1 MKVVFMGTPD
11 FATAILETIVL
22 SQRHEIAAVVTA
34 VDKPGGRGMQLMQ
47 SSVKQF
53 ALKHHLP
60 ILQPEKLK
68 DTSFI
73 HSLESIQAD
82 VFVVVAFRMLPEVVW
97 KIPPKGTIN
106 LHASLLPQYRGA
118 APINWAIIHG
128 ESETGL
134 TTFFINEK
142 IDEGNIIL
150 AHSVDIDE
158 KDNAGSLHDKLMHV
172 GGEIILDTLEQIEN
186 NTYKEKKQASFIYLK
201 TAPKIFKKDCL
212 IDWKQTPQKIHNF
225 IRGLSP
231 YPTAFTSYMDDN
243 NRLISFK
250 VYASKFEITIH
261 NLPCGMIQSDGK
273 EYVRVACKQGFIY
286 IEEIQLDGK
295 KRMPIKDFLLG
306 NKTLH
311 MKQCR

>member
-1 MKVVFMGTPD
+1 M
-11 FATAILETIVL
+11 
-22 SQRHEIAAVVTA
+22 
-34 VDKPGGRGMQLMQ
+34 
-47 SSVKQF
+47 
-53 ALKHHLP
+53 
-60 ILQPEKLK
+60 
-68 DTSFI
+68 
-73 HSLESIQAD
+73 
-82 VFVVVAFRMLPEVVW
+82 

-106 LHASLLPQYRGA
+106 LHASLLPQFRGA

-128 ESETGL
+128 ESQTGL
-134 TTFFINEK
+134 TTFFINDK

-150 AHSVDIDE
+150 AQSVDIEE

-186 NTYKEKKQASFIYLK
+186 NTYKEKKQASFIHLK

>member
-1 MKVVFMGTPD
+1 MKIVFMGTPD

-106 LHASLLPQYRGA
+106 LHASLLPQFRGA

-128 ESETGL
+128 ESQTGL
-134 TTFFINEK
+134 TTFFINDK

-150 AHSVDIDE
+150 AQSVDIEE

-172 GGEIILDTLEQIEN
+172 GGKVILDTLEQIEN

>member
-1 MKVVFMGTPD
+1 MGTPD

-68 DTSFI
+68 DISFI

>member
-1 MKVVFMGTPD
+1 MKIVFMGTPD

-243 NRLISFK
+243 NR
-250 VYASKFEITIH
+250 
-261 NLPCGMIQSDGK
+261 
-273 EYVRVACKQGFIY
+273 
-286 IEEIQLDGK
+286 
-295 KRMPIKDFLLG
+295 
-306 NKTLH
+306 
-311 MKQCR
+311 

>member
-1 MKVVFMGTPD
+1 MKIVFMGTPD

-186 NTYKEKKQASFIYLK
+186 NTYKEKKQASFIHLK

>member
-1 MKVVFMGTPD
+1 MGTPD

>member
-1 MKVVFMGTPD
+1 MKIVFMGTPD

-250 VYASKFEITIH
+250 IYASKFEITIH

>member
-1 MKVVFMGTPD
+1 MKIVFMGTPD

-150 AHSVDIDE
+150 AQSVDIEE

-172 GGEIILDTLEQIEN
+172 GGKVILDTLEQIEN
-186 NTYKEKKQASFIYLK
+186 NTYKEKKQASFIHLK

>member
-1 MKVVFMGTPD
+1 MKIVFMGTPD

-106 LHASLLPQYRGA
+106 LHASLLPQFRGA

-128 ESETGL
+128 ESQTGL
-134 TTFFINEK
+134 TTFFINDK

-172 GGEIILDTLEQIEN
+172 GGKVILDTLEQIEN
-186 NTYKEKKQASFIYLK
+186 NTYKEKKQASFIHLK

>member
-1 MKVVFMGTPD
+1 MKIVFMGTPD

-106 LHASLLPQYRGA
+106 LHASLLPQFRGA

-128 ESETGL
+128 ESQTGL
-134 TTFFINEK
+134 TTFFINDK

-186 NTYKEKKQASFIYLK
+186 NTYKEKKQASFIHLK

>member
-1 MKVVFMGTPD
+1 MKIVFMGTPD

>member
-1 MKVVFMGTPD
+1 MKIVFMGTPD

-106 LHASLLPQYRGA
+106 LHASLLPQFRGA

-128 ESETGL
+128 ESQTGL
-134 TTFFINEK
+134 TTFFINDK

>member
-1 MKVVFMGTPD
+1 MKIVFMGTPD

-106 LHASLLPQYRGA
+106 LHASLLPQFRGA

-128 ESETGL
+128 ESQTGL
-134 TTFFINEK
+134 TTFFINDK

-150 AHSVDIDE
+150 AQSVDIEE
-158 KDNAGSLHDKLMHV
+158 KDNSGSLHDKLMHV
-172 GGEIILDTLEQIEN
+172 GGKVILDTLEQIEN
-186 NTYKEKKQASFIYLK
+186 NTYKEKKQASFIHLK

>member
-1 MKVVFMGTPD
+1 MGTPD

-250 VYASKFEITIH
+250 IYASKFEITIH

>member
-1 MKVVFMGTPD
+1 MKIVFMGTPD

-68 DTSFI
+68 DISFI

-106 LHASLLPQYRGA
+106 LHASLLPQFRGA

-128 ESETGL
+128 ESQTGL
-134 TTFFINEK
+134 TTFFINDK

-150 AHSVDIDE
+150 AQSVDIEE

-172 GGEIILDTLEQIEN
+172 GGKVILDTLEQIEN
-186 NTYKEKKQASFIYLK
+186 NTYKEKKQASFIHLK